1 VANSYALVARAK
13 KKQSSSKWTLRSTVF
28 TSTSSAAFTR
38 TGAKVENG
46 AQAGIHHLLTDFLC
60 RARRGRND
68 ADVDR
73 TLGNDLSNPFR
84 ILDQQSG
91 RCCVADATWIRV
103 EDADDKEISTRETGV
118 VAKGVSEITGA
129 DDEQAPLA
137 VEAEDLDNI
146 LTEFTHVVANSPYA
160 ELAEVREVLSD
171 LGRVEVEPLCQ
182 LLAGD
187 VR

>member
-1 VANSYALVARAK
+1 
-13 KKQSSSKWTLRSTVF
+13 
-28 TSTSSAAFTR
+28 
-38 TGAKVENG
+38 
-46 AQAGIHHLLTDFLC
+46 
-60 RARRGRND
+60 
-68 ADVDR
+68 
-73 TLGNDLSNPFR
+73 
-84 ILDQQSG
+84 
-91 RCCVADATWIRV
+91 
-103 EDADDKEISTRETGV
+103 

-187 VR
+187 GFDTEVEELIDASQVDRET